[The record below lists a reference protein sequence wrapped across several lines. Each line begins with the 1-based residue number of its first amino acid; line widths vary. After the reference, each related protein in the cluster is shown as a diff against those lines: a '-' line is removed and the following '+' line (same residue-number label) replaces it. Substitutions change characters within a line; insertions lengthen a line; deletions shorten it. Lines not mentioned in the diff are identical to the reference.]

1 MDFKE
6 KLLQLSEKIVKNKG
20 QIMTEEATK
29 TAFVLPFIMAL
40 GYDVFDPCE
49 VKPEHT
55 CDVGT
60 KKGEKIDYAISL
72 NGEDLILLVECKNWT
87 ENLDIHTN
95 QLFRY
100 FVASDVRFAILTNG
114 IQYRFFSDSEKANIM
129 DADPFFEV
137 DITNINEYQI
147 EQLRKFH
154 KSYFNELQ
162 IFNSIPG
169 IKYIAK
175 ITAERAQFK
184 NDCDQMREDM
194 SAQAAGL
201 QSQLEDCKREL
212 DTRSQRISELEAE
225 IKDMIE
231 KASRPA
237 QVTGDD
243 ELDEL
248 IDYLNMPVPDNWYDL
263 TTFERTT
270 YWNNSKTLHE
280 GTPREYVC
288 TTEIA
293 REFYGYERKDLNA
306 TLGRKVG
313 ETLRR
318 TGLFKQTTKKLKF
331 GDYGQCR
338 TWERI
343 KKKEE
348 VETKKKKTQNNILDL
363 QNYISEI
370 RNKQRANR

>member
-6 KLLQLSEKIVKNKG
+6 KLLQLSEKIVKDKD
-20 QIMTEEATK
+20 QAMTEEATK

-49 VKPEHT
+49 VRPEHT

-60 KKGEKIDYAISL
+60 KKGEKIDYAISH
-72 NGEDLILLVECKNWT
+72 NREKPILLIECKHWT

-129 DADPFFEV
+129 DANPFFEV

-154 KSYFNELQ
+154 KSYFNESQ

-175 ITAERAQFK
+175 VTAERAQFK

-231 KASRPA
+231 KASCPA
-237 QVTGDD
+237 QVTEDD
-243 ELDEL
+243 ESYEL
-248 IDYLNMPVPDNWYDL
+248 IDYLNMPVPYDWYKL
-263 TTFERTT
+263 PIYVKIT
-270 YWNNSKTLHE
+270 YWNNERATWNGK
-280 GTPREYVC
+280 PRDFVC

-293 REFYGYERKDLNA
+293 REFYGYDRKDLNS
-306 TLGRKVG
+306 TIGRKVG
-313 ETLRR
+313 ESLRI
-318 TGLFKQTTKKLKF
+318 TGLFKQTTKKVKF

-338 TWERI
+338 AWERI
-343 KKKEE
+343 KREDKP
-348 VETKKKKTQNNILDL
+348 KKKKKQNDISDL

-370 RNKQRANR
+370 RNKQRTNR